1 MFILAVNGT
10 RQNFWAPSV
19 VDRIYYFLFG
29 FVSLCSVLFFL
40 LFDGFVVFLH
50 GLTSA
55 ITIVIATSSCT
66 RSTERKCADNEEK
79 SIDATDKS

>member
-1 MFILAVNGT
+1 MELVRISGP
-10 RQNFWAPSV
+10 RQSLIESIIFFSRLFPSV
-19 VDRIYYFLFG
+19 
-29 FVSLCSVLFFL
+29 LCSFFL